1 MNIMLTSKMPLT
13 RQGKNN
19 VALVCI
25 PNPPIDGID
34 EKEMVPMLIRVKTTE
49 DADELFEKLKEHRS

>member
-1 MNIMLTSKMPLT
+1 MLTSGMPLT

-19 VALVCI
+19 VALVCV

-34 EKEMVPMLIRVKTTE
+34 KNEMVPMLIRVKTAE
-49 DADELFEKLKEHRS
+49 DADELFEQLKEHKS

>member
-1 MNIMLTSKMPLT
+1 MPRT

-25 PNPPIDGID
+25 PNPPIDGIK
-34 EKEMVPMLIRVKTTE
+34 ENEMVPMLIRVKTAE
-49 DADELFEKLKEHRS
+49 DADELFDKLKEHKS